1 MSFYSKIG
9 NFKAIAG
16 CSIGSALLGIFLML
30 VGAIITGIAYTEITP
45 PDWDENY
52 KRYIGSNLLRI
63 LGTSMTHHK
72 RIFFLN

>member
-1 MSFYSKIG
+1 MSFY
-9 NFKAIAG
+9 FKAIAG

-63 LGTSMTHHK
+63 LGTSMTYHK